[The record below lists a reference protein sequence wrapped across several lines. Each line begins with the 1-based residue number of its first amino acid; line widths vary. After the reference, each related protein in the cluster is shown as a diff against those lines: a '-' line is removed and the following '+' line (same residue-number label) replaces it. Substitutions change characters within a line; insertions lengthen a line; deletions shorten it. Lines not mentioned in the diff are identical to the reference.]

1 VTEASDLRLTPEQR
15 AFRDAVRAFVDSSV
29 MPAAPRWDREQAI
42 GVEVVEELRARGYFG
57 VDIPAASGGLGLDA
71 EALGLFAEEL
81 GRGCSSLRSLL
92 TVHGMVAHAVGR
104 WGSKELRARLLP
116 ELAAGRALGA
126 LAFTEAEAGSDLQRV
141 EAQARSDGGG
151 FVLSGKKRWIT
162 FGQLATI
169 FLVLARA
176 PGGLVALLVPRDL
189 AGVNT
194 KPIRD
199 ILGLRAS
206 MLAEIEFQDCIVPRE
221 NLVGREGFGLSHV
234 GSAALDHG
242 RFTVACGCVGM
253 AQASLEASVRY
264 AGGRTQFG
272 VKIRDHQLVRRMIT
286 EMATDTRAAR
296 LLCRHAGALRAARHP
311 SAIAETSI
319 AKYFASRAAMRI
331 AADAVQIHGA
341 NGVVGDFPVER
352 HFRDAKIMEIIEG
365 SSEMHQIHIAETA
378 FQEVQ

>member
-1 VTEASDLRLTPEQR
+1 
-15 AFRDAVRAFVDSSV
+15 
-29 MPAAPRWDREQAI
+29 M
-42 GVEVVEELRARGYFG
+42 
-57 VDIPAASGGLGLDA
+57 
-71 EALGLFAEEL
+71 
-81 GRGCSSLRSLL
+81 
-92 TVHGMVAHAVGR
+92 
-104 WGSKELRARLLP
+104 
-116 ELAAGRALGA
+116 
-126 LAFTEAEAGSDLQRV
+126 
-141 EAQARSDGGG
+141 
-151 FVLSGKKRWIT
+151 
-162 FGQLATI
+162 
-169 FLVLARA
+169 LARA
-176 PGGLVALLVPRDL
+176 PGGLVALLVPSDL

-199 ILGLRAS
+199 VLGLRAS
-206 MLAEIEFQDCIVPRE
+206 MLAEIEFQDCVVPRE

-352 HFRDAKIMEIIEG
+352 HFRDAKIMDIIEG

-378 FQEVQ
+378 FQEIQ